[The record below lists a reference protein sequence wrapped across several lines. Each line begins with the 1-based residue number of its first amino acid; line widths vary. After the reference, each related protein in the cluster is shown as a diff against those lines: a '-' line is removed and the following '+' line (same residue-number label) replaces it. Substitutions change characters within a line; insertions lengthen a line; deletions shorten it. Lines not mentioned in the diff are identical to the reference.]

1 MGHTRDDAAARR
13 GSRADDGIELF
24 DDSSGGPCQARPS
37 GILALGIEDAG
48 AAADI
53 HAAVHFLSPQPAHMP
68 CSECGASVAR
78 DEADEHVCDSE
89 RLLDY
94 RLFQL
99 RGEIEGFD
107 GEVAA
112 YLETQLGRFEAW
124 YAERHRH
131 GQA

>member
-13 GSRADDGIELF
+13 GSRADDGVELF

-37 GILALGIEDAG
+37 AFLALGIEDAG

-53 HAAVHFLSPQPAHMP
+53 HAAVHFLFPQPAHMP

-112 YLETQLGRFEAW
+112 YLETPLGRFEAW
-124 YAERHRH
+124 YAKRHRH